1 MIAIPNMEMP
11 KSCWNCDLLSSC
23 KAMPKN
29 PTADEIGTYTVM
41 RLKDCQL
48 IDIVQCK
55 DCKYFISP
63 YENLIDA
70 DGLCD
75 NMQVVMDKTDYC
87 SHGER
92 RE

>member
-1 MIAIPNMEMP
+1 MIAIPNAEMP
-11 KSCWNCDLLSSC
+11 KGCVDCPVNDMVCELWTEVDNI
-23 KAMPKN
+23 K
-29 PTADEIGTYTVM
+29 THTH
-41 RLKDCQL
+41 KDCPL
-48 IDIVQCK
+48 IDIVRCK

-92 RE
+92 RTDDHI